1 MKGTRLPIADKLTM
15 LPRLT
20 WNPQMPTPRLVALLA
35 FLAVSALALPEC
47 AEAASGRIS
56 VESNNIRRTATVVEY
71 SRLKKGRRA
80 TVIVLHGGQGTGG
93 RIRRTLGLDV
103 FALSSGRVMVYPDG
117 IDGHWNRL
125 RPAQT
130 GPDDPA
136 FILALVNKLVAD
148 GISDRHRIFVMGFSS
163 GGILALRLACE
174 HAEAFAG
181 VGAIAAELPAEIVTT
196 CKPSRPIPMV
206 LVNGTA
212 DPLVPFLG
220 GKASLTDDKGELAS
234 TEATLAAFA
243 AANSCATT
251 PRTVSPLP
259 DRDPNDGSR
268 VAVERFTGCKAP
280 VELVRVNGGGHT
292 IPGRRTISN
301 RGVAVGAQNND
312 FDSGRLIFD
321 FFRHMPR

>member
-1 MKGTRLPIADKLTM
+1 M

-20 WNPQMPTPRLVALLA
+20 WNLLMPSPRLVALLA
-35 FLAVSALALPEC
+35 LFAVSALALPT
-47 AEAASGRIS
+47 AVEAASGRIS
-56 VESNNIRRTATVVEY
+56 VEVNNVRRTATVVEY

-80 TVIVLHGGQGTGG
+80 TLIVLHGGQGTGG
-93 RIRRTLGLDV
+93 RIRRTLGLDD
-103 FALSSGRVMVYPDG
+103 FAVGSGRVMVYPDG

-125 RPAQT
+125 RPPDT
-130 GPDDPA
+130 GPDDSA

-148 GISDRHRIFVMGFSS
+148 GISDRRRIFVMGFSS
-163 GGILALRLACE
+163 GGMLAMRFACD
-174 HAEAFAG
+174 HADVVAG
-181 VGAIAAELPAEIVTT
+181 VGAIAAALPAEVAAS
-196 CKPSRPIPMV
+196 CKPSRPVPLV

-234 TEATLAAFA
+234 AEATLAPFA
-243 AANSCATT
+243 SADGCAST
-251 PRTVSPLP
+251 PRAVSTLS

-268 VAVERFTGCKAP
+268 VTVERYAGCKAP
-280 VELVRVNGGGHT
+280 VELVRVDGGGHT

-321 FFRHMPR
+321 FFRHLSR